1 MVESCENIFAPP
13 ATFATRFF
21 GLAVSTSSTAIGYQ
35 PKAEDINLD
44 GLDISKETVEG
55 LLGVDKALWAEEAK
69 GIREYYAKF
78 GDKVPAELLRELDTL
93 ENNLK

>member
-1 MVESCENIFAPP
+1 M
-13 ATFATRFF
+13 
-21 GLAVSTSSTAIGYQ
+21 
-35 PKAEDINLD
+35 
-44 GLDISKETVEG
+44 
-55 LLGVDKALWAEEAK
+55 DKALWAEEAK